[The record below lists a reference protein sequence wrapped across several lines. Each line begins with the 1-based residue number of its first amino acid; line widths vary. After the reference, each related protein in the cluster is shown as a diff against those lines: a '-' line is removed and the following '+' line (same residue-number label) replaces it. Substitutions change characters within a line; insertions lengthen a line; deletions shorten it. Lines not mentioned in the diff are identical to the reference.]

1 MSITS
6 LLDTAAA
13 LADGRVTSESLVDAA
28 LSGDCPGAVE
38 QRLEGARTEA
48 RRSDQRRAGGEL
60 RSRLDGVPF
69 AVKANLDV
77 AGVVTTNGTGLSQ
90 EPAERD
96 AAVVAILRAVGMVPV
111 LTTTMA
117 EAAVGAVTDNPH
129 TGPCPNPRAPQR
141 HAGGSSG
148 GSGAVVAAGLVPFA
162 LGSDTM
168 GSVRIPA
175 AYTGISGYK
184 PSRGHLDV
192 GGLAPLGGP
201 LDTVGLLA
209 PQPGDLLAVHD
220 GIRGTSEGDD
230 ERPTPERLRVGVPAM
245 CQVADPATRAVL
257 GAAADRLAAAGHE
270 LVHDTGPDLDAA
282 AVRRLGLLYCELV
295 LLSHYARP
303 YASDDPGLSGQ
314 LRRLLDYA
322 ARLPAD
328 DADPARLEA
337 ELLRRGQE
345 LREQVNTFDVLLLP
359 TTPGEVPVLGTDPHA
374 AADFTAWVNVAGLPA
389 VVLPADWPE
398 PLAAERPGLQLV
410 GRAGRDRALLE
421 VACDL
426 AADRR

>member
-1 MSITS
+1 MTHPS

-13 LADGRVTSESLVDAA
+13 LAAGSVSAESLVDAA
-28 LSGDCPGAVE
+28 LTPDCPGAVE
-38 QRLEGARTEA
+38 QRLERARADARDSDA
-48 RRSDQRRAGGEL
+48 RRADGAL
-60 RSRLDGVPF
+60 RSPIDGVPF
-69 AVKANLDV
+69 GVKANLDI
-77 AGVVTTNGTGLSQ
+77 AGVVTTNGTGLRG
-90 EPAERD
+90 EPATRD
-96 AAVVAILRAVGMVPV
+96 AAVVAALRARGMVPV

-129 TGPCPNPRAPQR
+129 TGLCPNPRAPER

-192 GGLAPLGGP
+192 RGLAPLGGP

-209 PQPGDLLAVHD
+209 PRPGDLLAAHD
-220 GIRGTSEGDD
+220 CIRGPSEDQQK
-230 ERPTPERLRVGVPAM
+230 ERPPDRLVVGLPAL
-245 CQVADPATRAVL
+245 CGDADPATQAVL
-257 GAAADRLAAAGHE
+257 EVGAARLAAAGYE
-270 LVHDTGPDLDAA
+270 VVRGTGPEVDAG

-295 LLSHYARP
+295 LLRDYAIP
-303 YASDDPGLSGQ
+303 YTSGDPGLSSP

-322 ARLPAD
+322 ARLPEAESD
-328 DADPARLEA
+328 LSRLEA
-337 ELLRRGQE
+337 DLLRRGRE
-345 LREQVNTFDVLLLP
+345 LREQVSRYDVLLLP
-359 TTPGEVPVLGTDPHA
+359 TTPGEVPFLGTDPHA
-374 AADFTAWVNVAGLPA
+374 AADFTAWVNAAGLPA

-398 PLAAERPGLQLV
+398 PLTADRPGLQLV
-410 GRAGRDRALLE
+410 GRAGEDRALLI
-421 VACDL
+421 L
-426 AADRR
+426 AGGLAGDDG